1 MPGSP
6 LGKSQG
12 AGGVNNDL
20 SGQPNKL
27 PNSNEKLEQR
37 YKEIMKENDGK
48 LFEVHMKKGQAGAA
62 PLLRSLSTTN
72 VKGYPLMMVDQVFR
86 RQLSQQSLP
95 IDARTQQQQDEL
107 IVRCLKGM
115 TPGTLNM
122 RNFPLF

>member
-1 MPGSP
+1 
-6 LGKSQG
+6 
-12 AGGVNNDL
+12 
-20 SGQPNKL
+20 
-27 PNSNEKLEQR
+27 
-37 YKEIMKENDGK
+37 MKENDGK
-48 LFEVHMKKGQAGAA
+48 LFEVHMKKGQVGAA

-115 TPGTLNM
+115 GPGTLNM